1 MWVGTVLC
9 TYVSRWGGSRRTE
22 RVTGGSDVGRW
33 VRAGC
38 VSDGGRLWR
47 YVCKHVCRYMYIY
60 IYIYLIGVAVKI
72 YIHMCMCMRCK
83 FEHLVFQV
91 QSILM
96 EAGSHEIMS

>member
-1 MWVGTVLC
+1 MLAGGCVLGAYPMEVACGGMYVSMYVGTC
-9 TYVSRWGGSRRTE
+9 
-22 RVTGGSDVGRW
+22 
-33 VRAGC
+33 
-38 VSDGGRLWR
+38 
-47 YVCKHVCRYMYIY
+47 IY